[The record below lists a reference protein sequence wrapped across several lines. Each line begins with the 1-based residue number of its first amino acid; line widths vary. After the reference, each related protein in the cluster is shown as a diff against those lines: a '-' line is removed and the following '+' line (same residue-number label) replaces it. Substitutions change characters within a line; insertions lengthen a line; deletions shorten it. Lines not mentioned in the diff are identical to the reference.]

1 MGLEDKSSSYLF
13 WLSEYLARKLLVN
26 IGPNA
31 AVLLRFF
38 EIGEMA
44 SKGRID
50 DLEYQAAPKDIA
62 DFINSGIWKS
72 LDAEWMKRFGEV
84 FLQSLPGMQ
93 GEIDAL
99 AAYIPANEE
108 EIKLALQLGA
118 TPIEADTVI
127 LACINGRIPA
137 LMEQRFHDSALAF
150 TDATVAALASGGKP
164 MRLGYSD
171 MEVQGDVLQLHTVS
185 INLAAN
191 LEDIL
196 ADITALVC
204 FGREEAAFRDLGI
217 EDNPQNPQ
225 WSKAMSE
232 LWENGCPGYGPCSGG
247 KCQIDERYSLDAK
260 VLRKAGAGGYAYSPR
275 SDPAR
280 AVGLW
285 LWDYARENACSV
297 GAAVRA
303 IKSKDFLPPLQ
314 FSDSPDRVFERLH
327 ARTKDCIE
335 QSQVLSMR

>member
-13 WLSEYLARKLLVN
+13 WLSEYLARKLLIN

-44 SKGRID
+44 SKGRIE
-50 DLEYQAAPKDIA
+50 DLEYQPEPKDIA
-62 DFINSGIWKS
+62 AFINSGTWKS
-72 LDAEWMKRFGEV
+72 LDAEWMQRFGEV
-84 FLQSLPGMQ
+84 LLQSLPGMQ

-99 AAYIPANEE
+99 AAYSPANEE
-108 EIKLALQLGA
+108 DIKLAMRLGA
-118 TPIEADTVI
+118 DPLDAETIIGICTS
-127 LACINGRIPA
+127 GRFPPVGMRQIFPDA
-137 LMEQRFHDSALAF
+137 ARAF
-150 TDATVAALASGGKP
+150 TDETVAALGDSG
-164 MRLGYSD
+164 RQIRVGYSD
-171 MEVQGDVLQLHTVS
+171 MEIEDDVLKLQNVS

-191 LEDIL
+191 MEDIL
-196 ADITALVC
+196 ADIAALVC
-204 FGREEAAFRDLGI
+204 SGREEMASRIGV
-217 EDNPQNPQ
+217 
-225 WSKAMSE
+225 
-232 LWENGCPGYGPCSGG
+232 LWPWPDEGKPCPGYGPCAGG

-260 VLRKAGAGGYAYSPR
+260 VLRKAGASGYAYSPR
-275 SDPAR
+275 SDSAR

-303 IKSKDFLPPLQ
+303 IKGKDFLNPLQ

-327 ARTKDCIE
+327 ARTKECIE

>member
-38 EIGEMA
+38 EIGEMVN
-44 SKGRID
+44 KGQVE
-50 DLEYQAAPKDIA
+50 DLEYQPAPGDIA
-62 DFINSGIWKS
+62 AFIDSGAWKAHTPELARRFSSAFIDS
-72 LDAEWMKRFGEV
+72 L
-84 FLQSLPGMQ
+84 SGMQ
-93 GEIDAL
+93 AEIDAL

-108 EIKLALQLGA
+108 EIRLAMRLGVDPLDA
-118 TPIEADTVI
+118 ETIIDMYTS
-127 LACINGRIPA
+127 GRFPPVGMRQIFPDA
-137 LMEQRFHDSALAF
+137 ARTF
-150 TDATVAALASGGKP
+150 TDETMTALGSSG
-164 MRLGYSD
+164 RQIRVGYSD
-171 MEVQGDVLQLHTVS
+171 MEIEDDVLQLQNVS

-191 LEDIL
+191 MEDIL
-196 ADITALVC
+196 TDIAALVC
-204 FGREEAAFRDLGI
+204 SGREEMSSRVGI
-217 EDNPQNPQ
+217 
-225 WSKAMSE
+225 
-232 LWENGCPGYGPCSGG
+232 LWPWPDEGKPCPGYGPCADA

-303 IKSKDFLPPLQ
+303 IKSKDFLTPLQ

>member
-44 SKGRID
+44 SKGLID
-50 DLEYQAAPKDIA
+50 DLEYQPAPRDIA
-62 DFINSGIWKS
+62 DFINSGTWKT
-72 LDAEWMKRFGEV
+72 LDAEWTQRFGEV
-84 FLQSLPGMQ
+84 LLQSLPGMQ
-93 GEIDAL
+93 GEINAL

-108 EIKLALQLGA
+108 DIKLALQLGA
-118 TPIEADTVI
+118 DPLDANTII
-127 LACINGRIPA
+127 HACLNDRIPA
-137 LMEQRFHDSALAF
+137 VMAQRFHDSAHAF
-150 TDATVAALASGGKP
+150 TDAAVAALGSEGTP
-164 MRLGYSD
+164 LRLGCSD
-171 MEVQGDVLQLHTVS
+171 LEIQENVLQLRNVS
-185 INLAAN
+185 IDLMAN
-191 LEDIL
+191 LEDIF

-204 FGREEAAFRDLGI
+204 FGREEAAVRNLGI

-225 WSKAMSE
+225 WGKAMSE
-232 LWENGCPGYGPCSGG
+232 LCKNGCPGYGPCADG
-247 KCQIDERYSLDAK
+247 KCQIDEQYSLDAK
-260 VLRKAGAGGYAYSPR
+260 VLRKARASGYAYSPR
-275 SDPAR
+275 SDSAR

-303 IKSKDFLPPLQ
+303 IKGKGFLNPLQ

-327 ARTKDCIE
+327 ARTKNCIE
-335 QSQVLSMR
+335 QSQVLAMR